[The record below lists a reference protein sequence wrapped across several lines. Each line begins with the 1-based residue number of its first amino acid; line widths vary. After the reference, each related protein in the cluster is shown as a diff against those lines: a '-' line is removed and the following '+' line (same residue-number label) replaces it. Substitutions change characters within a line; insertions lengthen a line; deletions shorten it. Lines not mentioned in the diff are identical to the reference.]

1 MAGHRAPR
9 RLVVKTDKFRIGL
22 IILQNELKTDINKRN
37 SQAAGI
43 CGSVPPWPAVAVL
56 PVFPHVL

>member
-1 MAGHRAPR
+1 M
-9 RLVVKTDKFRIGL
+9 GL